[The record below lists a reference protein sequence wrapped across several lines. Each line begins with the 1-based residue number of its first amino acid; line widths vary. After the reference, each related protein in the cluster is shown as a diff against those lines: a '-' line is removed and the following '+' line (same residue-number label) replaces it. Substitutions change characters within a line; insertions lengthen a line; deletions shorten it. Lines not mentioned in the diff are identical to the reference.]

1 MTHNQRKGVKHT
13 DRKYVVLML
22 SAVVIS
28 ATLGVTALTAYA
40 ANNGGSS
47 AKPGLWGP
55 GLGFRGGGRMLGGW
69 GCGVEVSEAYN
80 ETVISIAR
88 SDQDVQNLLAQGY
101 SITAVT
107 PIVKFT
113 VEADDSVVAK
123 ATNAIVILKKDTT
136 ARAAVWVD
144 LDAKKATRIV
154 TFTTT
159 VTEK

>member
-1 MTHNQRKGVKHT
+1 MKHT

-22 SAVVIS
+22 SAVIIS

-40 ANNGGSS
+40 ANNGGNPTN
-47 AKPGLWGP
+47 PGPWGP
-55 GLGFRGGGRMLGGW
+55 ELGLRGGGRMMGGW
-69 GCGVEVSEAYN
+69 GREVEVSEAYN
-80 ETVISIAR
+80 ETVISIAK

-101 SITAVT
+101 SISAVT
-107 PIVKFT
+107 PIIKFT
-113 VEADDSVVAK
+113 VEADDSVVTK
-123 ATNAIVILKKDTT
+123 ASNAIVILEKDTT

-144 LDAKKATRIV
+144 IDAKKVTKIV

>member
-1 MTHNQRKGVKHT
+1 MKHT
-13 DRKYVVLML
+13 DRKYAALIL

-28 ATLGVTALTAYA
+28 ATLGITALTAYA
-40 ANNGGSS
+40 TNNGGNS
-47 AKPGLWGP
+47 ANPGLWGP
-55 GLGFRGGGRMLGGW
+55 ELGFRGGGRMPGGW
-69 GCGVEVSEAYN
+69 GRGVEVSEACN

-107 PIVKFT
+107 PIIKFT
-113 VEADDSVVAK
+113 VEADGSVVTK
-123 ATNAIVILKKDTT
+123 ATNAIVILEKDTT

-144 LDAKKATRIV
+144 IDAKKVTRIV

-159 VTEK
+159 MTEK